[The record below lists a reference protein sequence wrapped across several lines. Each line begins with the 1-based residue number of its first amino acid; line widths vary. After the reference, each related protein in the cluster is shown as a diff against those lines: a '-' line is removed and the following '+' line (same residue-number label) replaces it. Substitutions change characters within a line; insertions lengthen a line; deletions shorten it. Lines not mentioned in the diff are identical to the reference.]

1 MSEHSDMSNE
11 KSQGSEMNANE
22 VTFILGDSAA
32 PCQEIQRGLFLF
44 IDHEIQDPR
53 TYQTFEI
60 HFGECPDC
68 REELAHEQKVLGA
81 MRQALA
87 TECSENAPQDLQERI
102 SAHLQE
108 LADQMVA
115 EQMLAAGQLGTTQI
129 VTQYSRTE
137 IVVDGETHIQIE
149 TSHEIR
155 RDFPGF

>member
-1 MSEHSDMSNE
+1 MNYLNDKNKANDMNYVNRE
-11 KSQGSEMNANE
+11 GA
-22 VTFILGDSAA
+22 L

-44 IDHEIQDPR
+44 IDHEIHDPG

-60 HFGECPDC
+60 HFGQCPDC
-68 REELAHEQKVLGA
+68 REELAHEQRVLGV
-81 MRQALA
+81 MRDALA
-87 TECSENAPQDLQERI
+87 SECCESAPEDLQSRITAQLQDL
-102 SAHLQE
+102 
-108 LADQMVA
+108 ADNMMA
-115 EQMLAAGQLGTTQI
+115 EQLLGANPAGTTQI